1 MTDDSTE
8 RATASLVSRWQTVR
22 QLQPWMRLFSGDFA
36 LKGYLSA
43 VDQGLI
49 SITNFLA
56 SVFLARLVS
65 PQQFGVYAVGFL
77 LLHLVRALQ
86 EGLVVQPMSSIG
98 AVMDQPTFR
107 RYASNVAIIQ
117 LALAVGLSMVAATG
131 GCLLTVMGNDVA
143 GPTLFSLWF
152 VFLTWQPQEFIRR
165 IFYTRGALPS
175 AILNTAVSS
184 VVRLSALWLFAQQQ
198 TALSGQAGLH
208 AIAWGSLA
216 ASILGFW
223 QARRYWVLHGLN
235 PLQAGLR
242 NWKFGRWVLGATVAN
257 WFTLEIYP
265 ILTAGLISFA
275 AAGAY
280 RALQT
285 VVAPVH
291 VLLRAIDTLLTP
303 RIAMLYHQTGHR
315 GLGRALR
322 LTYLVAGVPILG
334 LLVMVSLFPAPILQ
348 LLYGDTYLEFHQ
360 GLALVAIFYGLWFAY
375 WPLQTAFKAIHLTLP
390 IFIANM
396 AAIVSMFTIGLW
408 AIHRWGLYGTIGGQA
423 LNAFIVGLV
432 LWISWVVVVRRER
445 EANSKSQPATR

>member
-1 MTDDSTE
+1 MK
-8 RATASLVSRWQTVR
+8 
-22 QLQPWMRLFSGDFA
+22 LFSGDFA

-56 SVFLARLVS
+56 SVFLARQVS

-98 AVMDQPTFR
+98 AVMDQPAFR
-107 RYASNVAIIQ
+107 RYASNVGMIQ
-117 LALAVGLSMVAATG
+117 LALAGGLSMAAAAG
-131 GCLLTVMGNDVA
+131 GWLLTVMGNDVA

-152 VFLTWQPQEFIRR
+152 AFLTWQPQEFIRR
-165 IFYTRGALPS
+165 IFYTRGELPS

-184 VVRLSALWLFAQQQ
+184 VVRLSTLWLFARQ
-198 TALSGQAGLH
+198 TTLSGQIGLH

-216 ASILGFW
+216 ALILGLW
-223 QARRYWVLHGLN
+223 QARRYWVLRGLN

-242 NWKFGRWVLGATVAN
+242 NWKFGRWVLGGTVAN
-257 WFTLEIYP
+257 WVTLEVYP
-265 ILTAGLISFA
+265 IMAAGLISFA

-303 RIAMLYHQTGHR
+303 RIALLYHQAGHR

-322 LTYLVAGVPILG
+322 LTYLIAGVPILG
-334 LLVMVSLFPAPILQ
+334 LLVLASLFPAPILQ

-360 GLALVAIFYGLWFAY
+360 GLAIVSIFYGLWFAY

-390 IFIANM
+390 IFMANM
-396 AAIVSMFTIGLW
+396 AAITSMFTLGLW
-408 AIHRWGLYGTIGGQA
+408 AIYRWGLYGTIGGQA

-445 EANSKSQPATR
+445 EANSKSQ